1 VLSFV
6 LITGFVGQVSL
17 AQLALAGVAGF
28 ALSKLAQEHGV
39 PFPIAPLLAALVAT
53 AVGLVAALPALR
65 VRGVSLAVVTLAS
78 AVTLEEMAFKNSA
91 VSGGSA
97 GARVPS
103 PSLFGVRFGPT
114 DRFLFGDDKI
124 PTAGFGLV
132 LLVIVVIAGLL
143 VVNLGRGAT
152 GRRFLAVRSNERAAA
167 AAGID
172 VGRTKLLAFGIAAFI
187 AGVGGA
193 MTGYNIGALSAD
205 SFDVFAS
212 FSLLAA
218 AYLGGITSV
227 NGAAVG
233 GLLATGGVSFY
244 FLQRY
249 LGVGPEFEF
258 LIGGLGLIV
267 TVVLNP
273 EGIAGAMR
281 ETSAR
286 LGGVF
291 ARARRHRVR
300 VELTEAAS

>member
-1 VLSFV
+1 
-6 LITGFVGQVSL
+6 
-17 AQLALAGVAGF
+17 
-28 ALSKLAQEHGV
+28 
-39 PFPIAPLLAALVAT
+39 
-53 AVGLVAALPALR
+53 
-65 VRGVSLAVVTLAS
+65 
-78 AVTLEEMAFKNSA
+78 
-91 VSGGSA
+91 
-97 GARVPS
+97 VPS
-103 PSLFGVRFGPT
+103 PKVFGISFGPT

-193 MTGYNIGALSAD
+193 MTGYNIQALSAD

-212 FSLLAA
+212 FGLLAA

-233 GLLATGGVSFY
+233 GLLTTGGVSFY

-249 LGVGPEFEF
+249 IGVGPEFEF
-258 LIGGLGLIV
+258 LIGGVGLLV

-281 ETSAR
+281 ETAGR
-286 LGGVF
+286 VGATV
-291 ARARRHRVR
+291 ARARGHRAR
-300 VELTEAAS
+300 VEATGAVS